1 MFMEPIEIATAAL
14 EPSPRSRAT
23 WLKLVV
29 GLIFL
34 AVCAMLMLP
43 WTLLMAVWFGVAAAA
58 RLIGSLAREARAI
71 LHFSGET
78 VLGR

>member
-14 EPSPRSRAT
+14 EPAPRSNAKVF
-23 WLKLVV
+23 KLVV

-34 AVCAMLMLP
+34 AVCSALMLP
-43 WTLLMAVWFGVAAAA
+43 WALLMAVWFGVAATMRAF
-58 RLIGSLAREARAI
+58 GGLARESLAI
-71 LHFSGET
+71 LRFSGET